1 LKKLRAR
8 SRNTG
13 VNAVTDGTVRH
24 RRITGRGLVR
34 RAAHRAP
41 AHGTR
46 EEGAAHESGPSAPH
60 DSCVTS
66 RQNESVWP
74 LCAVALCAQAPRWR
88 RFYFFEGPS
97 SSGSCGMQ
105 LAVCAAAP
113 ACWPVSVQRWAYRAS
128 SSSEAAAFW
137 ERHHTNRVHVSPVQ

>member
-1 LKKLRAR
+1 MKKLRAR

-88 RFYFFEGPS
+88 RFFFLRARRHRALAACSSPCVLRPPLAGPFLS
-97 SSGSCGMQ
+97 RGG
-105 LAVCAAAP
+105 LIGLLRP
-113 ACWPVSVQRWAYRAS
+113 RRPRPTG
-128 SSSEAAAFW
+128 
-137 ERHHTNRVHVSPVQ
+137 RHHTNRVHVSPVQ